1 MTETLLALDLSLSST
16 GYAVIQWNKKKQ
28 KATVLEVGHIDN
40 KQQGRAS
47 WNHGKKLINIHLQ
60 LTDLFNR
67 HQIDRV
73 VREQGFSR
81 FNKATQA
88 LFRVVGIADFVV
100 EREIQQSITEYS
112 VTTVKKAITGN
123 GKADKQE
130 VAIKIDQYLTEKI
143 EFSVDD
149 ESDAVAVG
157 ICHYL
162 KTGGVA
168 E

>member
-16 GYAVIQWNKKKQ
+16 GYAVMQWDSKKQ
-28 KATVLEVGHIDN
+28 KATVLTVGHIDN
-40 KQQGRAS
+40 KRQGRAS
-47 WNHGKKLINIHLQ
+47 WSHGKKLLNIYLQ
-60 LTDLFNR
+60 LSELFQQY
-67 HQIDRV
+67 QIARV

-88 LFRVVGIADFVV
+88 LFRVVGLVDYIV
-100 EREIQQSITEYS
+100 EIEIQQSITEYS

-130 VAIKIDQYLTEKI
+130 VAVKIQDYLTKET
-143 EFSVDD
+143 EFAVDD

-162 KTGGVA
+162 QTLQ
-168 E
+168 